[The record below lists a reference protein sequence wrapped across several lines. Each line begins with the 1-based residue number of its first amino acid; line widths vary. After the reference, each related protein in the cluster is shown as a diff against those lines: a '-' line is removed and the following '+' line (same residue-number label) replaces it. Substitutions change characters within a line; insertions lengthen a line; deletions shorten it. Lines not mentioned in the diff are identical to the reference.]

1 MPPNGSPDSVVAMDL
16 VITILILLLVVALSG
31 AIVRILPFRLPLPL
45 IQIALGALLA
55 TPFGMHVEFDHE
67 LFFLLFIPPL
77 LFADGWRIPK
87 RELFLLRGTILALAV
102 GLVFF
107 TICGVG
113 YFVHWMIPTVPLAV
127 AFALAAV
134 LSPTDAVAVSS
145 ITGETAIPSRLM
157 HVLSGEALFNDASG
171 LVALQFAVAAELTG
185 RFSLGKAS
193 MDFVIMALG
202 GIAAGVLVSYTFGIF
217 RRRLVRWSSEVDP
230 ASQVALLLLL
240 PFAAY
245 LLAEHFNVSGILAAV
260 AAGMT
265 MNYTDVLKGGYV
277 ATRMQNGA
285 VWGMVEFTFNGLIF
299 LLLGLQLPG
308 IVSGAKGDLEQAGG
322 GELWYLVGY
331 VLAITF
337 VLLILRFIWVWVSLR
352 FVLLR
357 AMHRGEKRPKVG
369 TRLVWT
375 SALAGVR
382 GAITMAG
389 VLSLPLMK
397 SADVPFPTRHLMI
410 LLATGVI
417 LATLI
422 IGAIGLPLSVKGLK
436 LPGEDPRVREER
448 KARALAAEAALRG
461 IADEQKRVEGDG
473 DENAVALASHVAAR
487 VMADYQQRL
496 EAAGEEGDVP
506 EKARAEAGTERVM
519 RLAALRAERRELYN
533 LRRSHEIND
542 DTLRT
547 LIGEIDLAEAA
558 LTGLHSG

>member
-1 MPPNGSPDSVVAMDL
+1 MAL
-16 VITILILLLVVALSG
+16 VITILVLLLVVALSG
-31 AIVRILPFRLPLPL
+31 AIDRILPVRLPLPIL
-45 IQIALGALLA
+45 QIAFGALLA
-55 TPFGMHVEFDHE
+55 RPFGMDIEFDHE

-87 RELFLLRGTILALAV
+87 RELFLLRGPILALAI

-107 TICGVG
+107 TILGVG

-134 LSPTDAVAVSS
+134 LSPTDAVAVTS
-145 ITGETAIPSRLM
+145 ITGETPIPSRLM
-157 HVLSGEALFNDASG
+157 HVLSGEALLNDASG
-171 LVALQFAVAAELTG
+171 LVARQFAVAAEITG
-185 RFSLGKAS
+185 KFSLGKAS
-193 MDFVIMALG
+193 MDFTVMALG
-202 GIAAGVLVSYTFGIF
+202 GILAGVLVSYTFGIF
-217 RRRLVRWSSEVDP
+217 RRRLVRWSGEVDP

-245 LLAEHFNVSGILAAV
+245 LLAEHLDVSGILAAV

-285 VWGMVEFTFNGLIF
+285 VWSMVEVTFNGLIF

-308 IVSGAKGDLEQAGG
+308 IVDGAKLDLAQAGG
-322 GELWYLVGY
+322 GPMWHLPAY
-331 VLAITF
+331 VVAITLAL
-337 VLLILRFIWVWVSLR
+337 VVLRFIWVWVSLR
-352 FVLLR
+352 FVLMR
-357 AMHRGEKRPKVG
+357 ALHRGEKRPKVG

-375 SALAGVR
+375 TALAGVR

-397 SADVPFPTRHLMI
+397 SEGVPFHTRHLMI

-417 LATLI
+417 LCTLVF
-422 IGAIGLPLSVKGLK
+422 GTVGLPLLVKRLK

-448 KARALAAEAALRG
+448 KARALSAEAALRG
-461 IADEQKRVEGDG
+461 IAHEQQRVDATG
-473 DENAVALASHVAAR
+473 DENAIALASRVAAR

-506 EKARAEAGTERVM
+506 EKARAEAGTERAM
-519 RLAALRAERRELYN
+519 RLAALRAERRELYE

-542 DTLRT
+542 ETLQT
-547 LIGEIDLAEAA
+547 LLSEVDLAEAA
-558 LTGLHSG
+558 LTGLHSD

>member
-1 MPPNGSPDSVVAMDL
+1 MDL

-31 AIVRILPFRLPLPL
+31 AMVRILPVRLPLPIL
-45 IQIALGALLA
+45 QISLLA
-55 TPFGMHVEFDHE
+55 SPLGMEVEFDHE

-87 RELFLLRGTILALAV
+87 RELFLLRGPILALAV

-107 TICGVG
+107 TILGVG

-134 LSPTDAVAVSS
+134 LSPTDAVAVTS
-145 ITGETAIPSRLM
+145 ITGATPIPSRLM
-157 HVLSGEALFNDASG
+157 HVLSGEALLNDASG

-185 RFSLGKAS
+185 TFSLGKAS
-193 MDFVIMALG
+193 MDFVVMALG
-202 GIAAGVLVSYTFGIF
+202 GVLAGVLVSYTFGIF
-217 RRRLVRWSSEVDP
+217 RRRLVRWSGEVDP

-245 LLAEHFNVSGILAAV
+245 LLAEHFGVSGILAAV

-285 VWGMVEFTFNGLIF
+285 VWSMVEFTFNGLIF

-308 IVSGAKGDLEQAGG
+308 IVDGAKGDLAQAGG
-322 GELWYLVGY
+322 GELWYLLAY
-331 VLAITF
+331 VVAITL
-337 VLLILRFIWVWVSLR
+337 VLVILRFIWVWVSLR
-352 FVLLR
+352 FVLMR
-357 AMHRGEKRPKVG
+357 ALHRGEKRPKVG
-369 TRLVWT
+369 TRMVWT

-397 SADVPFPTRHLMI
+397 SEGVPFPVRHLMI
-410 LLATGVI
+410 LLASGVI
-417 LATLI
+417 LCTLV
-422 IGAIGLPLSVKGLK
+422 IGAIGLPLAVKGLK

-448 KARALAAEAALRG
+448 KARALSAEAALRG
-461 IADEQKRVEGDG
+461 IADEQQRVDDSGDG
-473 DENAVALASHVAAR
+473 NAIALASRVASR

-496 EAAGEEGDVP
+496 EAAGEEGDLP
-506 EKARAEAGTERVM
+506 DKARAEAGTERVM

-547 LIGEIDLAEAA
+547 LMREIDLAEAS
-558 LTGLHSG
+558 LTSLHSG